1 MNQLRKLYEKFDLS
15 FLILL
20 LSTSHKSVLKN
31 VRDLLNHN
39 KWPITHIE
47 SIDKIFCNETI
58 NGITEL
64 DLSEK
69 GIDDNSLK
77 QLSYTL
83 HLFEKLQILNL
94 SCILF
99 LYILFFFLFF
109 YFIYI

>member
-20 LSTSHKSVLKN
+20 LSTSHQSVLKN
-31 VRDLLNHN
+31 VKELLNHN
-39 KWPITHIE
+39 KWPITHIQ
-47 SIDKIFCNETI
+47 SIDSIYYNEKI
-58 NGITEL
+58 NGIIDL
-64 DLSEK
+64 NLSEK

-94 SCILF
+94 SCIN
-99 LYILFFFLFF
+99 I
-109 YFIYI
+109 YFII